1 MGIFVNPGNV
11 SFTETLNSKIYVDKS
26 GLISV
31 INQRIKTQQKYIC
44 VSRPRRFG
52 KSLNLG
58 MLSAYYSKGCDS
70 HKLFDDLTISK
81 SDGYEECLNK
91 YNVIYLN
98 MQDFL
103 STSKSV
109 EEMIEILT
117 DSLMIDFEDCFPN
130 VKLYPRLG
138 LVYNLKRIYESTK
151 KNIIDE
157 DNNTVTVYESFVF
170 LIDEW
175 DCVMRENMDN
185 KNAQKTYLDFIR
197 NLLKDKTY
205 VALAYMTG
213 ILPIK
218 KYGTHSALNMFDEYS
233 MLESE
238 PFQKYTGFTG
248 EGVRK
253 LCKEYDVDFESMKA
267 WYDGYELNGT
277 ELYCPRSVLA
287 AIEKRSFS
295 NYWTQTETYE
305 ALAKYISM
313 NFDGLH
319 ETIEK
324 LLAGQDEPVDT
335 RTFSNDMVTFANK
348 DDILTL
354 LIHLGYLGYRSDK
367 KTAYIPNKEINDEYV
382 ASMRAKGLWKETID
396 AVLKSRQLLADTLA
410 GKADVV
416 ADCIRRVHEQN
427 SSVLNYNNE
436 QSLRFIVLIAY
447 YYAREQYNI
456 IQELPAGEGFADIV
470 LIPKPFIDANAY
482 PPMVVELKWNK
493 TADAAIAQ
501 IKNKKYPD
509 ALSGYDNILL
519 VGINYDKD
527 SKEHECV
534 IEKVV
539 R

>member
-1 MGIFVNPGNV
+1 MGIFLNPGND
-11 SFTETLNSKIYVDKS
+11 SFAEALNSEIYVDKS
-26 GLISV
+26 GLIS
-31 INQRIKTQQKYIC
+31 ITNKRIKTKRKYIC

-52 KSLNLG
+52 KSVNLG
-58 MLSAYYSKGCDS
+58 MLAAYYSKDCDS
-70 HKLFDDLTISK
+70 RELFDGLAVSK
-81 SDGYEECLNK
+81 DESYLNHLNK

-98 MQDFL
+98 MQQFL
-103 STSKSV
+103 SSSKGIDDMLDILQETLL
-109 EEMIEILT
+109 EEL
-117 DSLMIDFEDCFPN
+117 EDA
-130 VKLYPRLG
+130 YPDMSFSSRLG
-138 LVYNLKRIYESTK
+138 LPHFLDKIYSKYREQF
-151 KNIIDE
+151 I
-157 DNNTVTVYESFVF
+157 F

-175 DCVMRENMDN
+175 DCVMREHMDN
-185 KNAQKTYLDFIR
+185 KDAQKMYLDYIR

-205 VALAYMTG
+205 VALTYMTG

-218 KYGTHSALNMFDEYS
+218 KYGSHSALNMFDEYS

-238 PFQKYTGFTG
+238 PLQKYTGFTA
-248 EGVRK
+248 EEVKK
-253 LCKEYDVDFESMKA
+253 LCEEYAIDFESMKA

-277 ELYCPRSVLA
+277 ELYCPRSVLV
-287 AIEKRSFS
+287 AIEKKRFS

-313 NFDGLH
+313 NFDGLQ

-324 LLAGQDEPVDT
+324 LLAGQEQPVDT
-335 RTFSNDMVTFANK
+335 KTFSNDMVTFANK

-354 LIHLGYLGYRSDK
+354 LIHLGYLGYRSER
-367 KTAYIPNKEINDEYV
+367 KTAYIPNREIYDEYV
-382 ASMRAKGLWKETID
+382 TSMKAKGLWKETID
-396 AVLKSRQLLADTLA
+396 TVLKSKQLLADTLA

-470 LIPKPFIDANAY
+470 FVPKPFVDSEKY
-482 PPMVVELKWNK
+482 LPMVVELKWHQ

-501 IKNKKYPD
+501 IKNRQYPD
-509 ALSGYDNILL
+509 ALQGYNKILL

-527 SKEHECV
+527 IKEHECV
-534 IEKVV
+534 IEKFEP
-539 R
+539 